1 MKTKINWEEEKDKI
15 ENLLKEGK
23 TLKELADIYNVR
35 PVTMAVG
42 IKNHISNKFSPRG
55 SNYTKEEIK
64 IIKDYLDDGKSIE
77 EITSALGGIRTSSA
91 VKNFIIRYRKKY
103 NFSYTIK
110 RYKFSEEDKKDIER
124 LFSEG
129 YNSSETARRLGFNVG
144 SVANMITRLKLDNSQ
159 NKGSFF
165 KGSINKKLTKSYLE
179 QLFIRDRMTI
189 RGIAKL
195 VGVSVDTIRRRL
207 NKYSITRPKI
217 TKEKP
222 ISKQTKHRVEVLTNY
237 LKREPTKEELNIP
250 YWDIFKKEDVEK
262 VYISCNYNIQKSSK
276 VFDIGEDTFRKILKH
291 FNIPIHCNPKLSDY
305 SDEFYKECIKSGMS
319 YSDIS
324 EKTNLSSSTIGT
336 YIGKNFPELRLS
348 KEYSSFGE
356 NMVGVVL
363 KSFGIQFRYNKQ
375 IYIEKNREVY
385 IDFSFEFNNQEYWIE
400 YNGKQHYEFI
410 KYFHQIEDNFKKQQE
425 RDQEVRN
432 YAAKNNITLIELPYN
447 KFTTTDSIS
456 SYLLDKIPGTIIN
469 EPVDI
474 FHLDPEILNNFKNS
488 NKFKSN
494 LFYIFD
500 SNDGE
505 ILTTS
510 EAAQKYKTIRTNV
523 KSWSLKGKRGL
534 KVLYRPTFNY
544 KSKKK

>member
-195 VGVSVDTIRRRL
+195 VGVSVDTIR
-207 NKYSITRPKI
+207 
-217 TKEKP
+217 
-222 ISKQTKHRVEVLTNY
+222 
-237 LKREPTKEELNIP
+237 
-250 YWDIFKKEDVEK
+250 KEDVEK

>member
-1 MKTKINWEEEKDKI
+1 
-15 ENLLKEGK
+15 
-23 TLKELADIYNVR
+23 
-35 PVTMAVG
+35 
-42 IKNHISNKFSPRG
+42 
-55 SNYTKEEIK
+55 
-64 IIKDYLDDGKSIE
+64 
-77 EITSALGGIRTSSA
+77 
-91 VKNFIIRYRKKY
+91 
-103 NFSYTIK
+103 
-110 RYKFSEEDKKDIER
+110 
-124 LFSEG
+124 
-129 YNSSETARRLGFNVG
+129 
-144 SVANMITRLKLDNSQ
+144 
-159 NKGSFF
+159 
-165 KGSINKKLTKSYLE
+165 
-179 QLFIRDRMTI
+179 MTI

-195 VGVSVDTIRRRL
+195 IGVSVDTIRRRL
-207 NKYSITRPKI
+207 NKYSITRSKI
-217 TKEKP
+217 TKEKS

-237 LKREPTKEELNIP
+237 LKREPTREEINRP
-250 YWDIFKKEDVEK
+250 YWDTFKKEDVEK

-276 VFDIGEDTFRKILKH
+276 VFDINEDTFRKILKH
-291 FNIPIHCNPKLSDY
+291 LSIPIHHNPKLSDY

-336 YIGKNFPELRLS
+336 YISKNFPELRLS
-348 KEYSSFGE
+348 REYSSFGE

-375 IYIEKNREVY
+375 IYIEKDREVY

-410 KYFHQIEDNFKKQQE
+410 KYFHQIEDNFKRQQE

-432 YAAKNNITLIELPYN
+432 YAAENDIILIEFPYN
-447 KFTTTDSIS
+447 KFTTIDSIS
-456 SYLLDKIPGTIIN
+456 SYLLDMIPGTIIN

-474 FHLDPEILNNFKNS
+474 FHLDPEILNNFKKS

-534 KVLYRPTFNY
+534 KVLYKPAFNY
-544 KSKKK
+544 KNKSKKK